1 MSEKGAIFLEL
12 ENSIKNYDKEAA
24 IEAAKKALKM
34 GLDPIEVIEKGLAK
48 GLREVGTRYEN
59 GEIFMVELV
68 AAAEAMK
75 SAMKILEP
83 EILKRK
89 SERKVLGKVVL
100 GTVAG
105 DIHDIGKNIV
115 ASLLIAAGFEVYDLG
130 TDVPVEKF
138 IEKAKEVKADVIG
151 ASALLTT
158 TMLVQKDLAEAIKR
172 SSLDVKYIIGGAAV
186 SPQWA
191 EEIGAAYAQDASS
204 AVEVIKNLIKQ
215 R

>member
-1 MSEKGAIFLEL
+1 MSEIWGTL
-12 ENSIKNYDKEAA
+12 SI
-24 IEAAKKALKM
+24 IE
-34 GLDPIEVIEKGLAK
+34 GSLDN
-48 GLREVGTRYEN
+48 R
-59 GEIFMVELV
+59 V
-68 AAAEAMK
+68 AARIAKAEF
-75 SAMKILEP
+75 LEP

-158 TMLVQKDLAEAIKR
+158 TMLVQKDLADAIKR
-172 SSLDVKYIIGGAAV
+172 SGLDVKYIIGGAAV

>member
-1 MSEKGAIFLEL
+1 MSEKEAIFLEL
-12 ENSIKNYDKEAA
+12 ENSIKNYDKETA

-48 GLREVGTRYEN
+48 GLREVGTRYET

-158 TMLVQKDLAEAIKR
+158 TMLVQKDLADAIKR
-172 SSLDVKYIIGGAAV
+172 SGLDVKYIIGGAAV

>member
-34 GLDPIEVIEKGLAK
+34 GLDPIEVIEEGLAK

-172 SSLDVKYIIGGAAV
+172 SGLDVKYIIGGAAV

>member
-1 MSEKGAIFLEL
+1 MSEKEAIFLEL

-34 GLDPIEVIEKGLAK
+34 GLDPIEVIEEGLAK

-172 SSLDVKYIIGGAAV
+172 SGLDVKYIIGGAAV